1 MKPPIHAKSSGRG
14 FRVETLGEMTEYMAL
29 CYYLQV
35 FSDRIQRTCAVKC
48 RCGLELRHLQQKRR
62 RMSRSVAED

>member
-1 MKPPIHAKSSGRG
+1 M
-14 FRVETLGEMTEYMAL
+14 ETLGEMNEYMAL

-62 RMSRSVAED
+62 LMSRSVAED